1 VISLQSNGQDLRDIL
16 SGAPRIS
23 DQLNGV
29 CRSLEFTVYNVPGLS
44 NKLGQDIV
52 LYFNN
57 KRHFEGRIFRRGFTA
72 KGEVRYLAYD
82 PLFYLKSKEDHYIK
96 NMTATQGFKYLAGKY
111 GIATGSLANTGAVF
125 SALYY
130 HAAEG
135 NKVAIDLLARTY
147 NQNGRKY
154 WYRYVPG
161 SGLTLF
167 ERVVPKEVWAF
178 QTGVN
183 LSDAY
188 YEESIEDTKTVV
200 KLINRET
207 GKTVTKE
214 NSKAKAAYGPL
225 VHFEE
230 VDKDKVNTMDRKA
243 SDLANKLSQVKIT
256 MEFEGVNPG
265 NMPMFYSGD
274 VIYVQEK
281 YTKIM
286 GAYFIE
292 DITQTYVNDSLIE
305 IGAGITKAPNIP
317 DIQYDDATEKP
328 D

>member
-1 VISLQSNGQDLRDIL
+1 MISLQSNGQDLREL
-16 SGAPRIS
+16 LTAVPRIS

-29 CRSLEFTVYNVPGLS
+29 CRSLEFTVQNAPGLS
-44 NKLGQDIV
+44 NKVGQDVV

-57 KRHFEGRIFRRGFTA
+57 TRHFEGRIFRRGFTA
-72 KGEVRYLAYD
+72 KGDVKYLAYD
-82 PLFYLKSKEDHYIK
+82 PLFYMKNKDDHYIK

-111 GIATGSLANTGAVF
+111 GINLGTMANTGVVF
-125 SALYY
+125 KALYY

-135 NKVAIDLLARTY
+135 DKVGVDLLARTY
-147 NQNGRKY
+147 RQNGRKY

-167 ERVVPKEVWAF
+167 ERVVPKEVWSF
-178 QTGVN
+178 ITGVN
-183 LSDAY
+183 LTDAS
-188 YEESIEDTKTVV
+188 YEESIEETKTIV

-207 GKTVTKE
+207 GKVVVKE
-214 NSKAKAAYGPL
+214 NATAKKDFGPL

-230 VDKDKVNTMDRKA
+230 VDKDQVNTMDRKA
-243 SDLANKLSQVKIT
+243 SDLVNSLSKVKIS
-256 MEFEGVNPG
+256 MDFDGVNPG

-281 YTKIM
+281 NTKIM

-292 DITQTYVNDSLIE
+292 DITQSYVNDSLIE
-305 IGAGITKAPNIP
+305 IGASVTKAANIP
-317 DIQYDDATEKP
+317 DIQFDDATEKP